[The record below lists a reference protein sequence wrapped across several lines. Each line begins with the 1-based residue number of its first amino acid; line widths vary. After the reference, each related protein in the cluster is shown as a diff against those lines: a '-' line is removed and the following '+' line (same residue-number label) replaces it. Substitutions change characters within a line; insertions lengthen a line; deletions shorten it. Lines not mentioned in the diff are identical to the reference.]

1 MWYTLNIILYIQVKP
16 MKKIFSHTHLPAI
29 AAISGGIGLLLRL
42 GLYAMQD
49 QNGLLPA
56 HHPFHMVSVL
66 IALCAAVVIAVT
78 VKPLDGSNRYRDNFP
93 PSLIGGIGSLL
104 AAACLPPVVFQLFR
118 NASGNLDYV
127 VAVFGILS
135 IPCLLFTGYC
145 QWKGK
150 RPSLLFHGAICLFFA
165 LHMVCR
171 YRLWSGNPQIED
183 YLLPLFGNVFQ
194 TLAAYYRTAFDAG
207 MGRRRMLLFCGL
219 MAVTCCLP
227 SAAGTGDAPFFLAG
241 AVWAVTS
248 LCVLTP
254 PPRHHKDGENS
265 HVSA

>member
-1 MWYTLNIILYIQVKP
+1 
-16 MKKIFSHTHLPAI
+16 MKKILSPICLPAI
-29 AAISGGIGLLLRL
+29 AGAAGGIGLLLRL

-49 QNGLLPA
+49 SNGLLPA
-56 HHPFHMVSVL
+56 QHPLHIASVV
-66 IALCAAVVIAVT
+66 IAVCAAAIIAVT

-93 PSLIGGIGSLL
+93 PSPVSGVGSLFT
-104 AAACLPPVVFQLFR
+104 AICLLPAVFVLFE
-118 NASGNLDYV
+118 NASGNLDYA
-127 VAVFGILS
+127 VAVFGLLS

-183 YLLPLFGNVFQ
+183 YLLPLFGSVFL
-194 TLAAYYRTAFDAG
+194 TLGAYYRTAFDAG
-207 MGRRRMLLFCGL
+207 MGRRRMLIYCGL
-219 MAVTCCLP
+219 MALVSCLP
-227 SAAGTGDAPFFLAG
+227 SVAGSDDAAFFLAG
-241 AVWAVTS
+241 AVWTATN

-254 PPRHHKDGENS
+254 PRHQKDGEDS